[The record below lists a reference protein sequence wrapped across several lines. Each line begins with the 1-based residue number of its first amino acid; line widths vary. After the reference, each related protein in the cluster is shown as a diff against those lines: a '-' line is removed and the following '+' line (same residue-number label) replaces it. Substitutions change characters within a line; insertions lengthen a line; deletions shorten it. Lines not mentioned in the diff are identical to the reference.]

1 MREGFLPAGSVALR
15 EASSVS
21 NYPENSDYMHHRDTP
36 QGVRQNMDAQTT
48 PVQENPMLDQ
58 GYEEMT
64 ITPVEIAGDVKITSP
79 AMGYAQCNS
88 LGSANQVVLILPQ
101 DPLRRNAL
109 VLAVDND
116 VYLCSSKE
124 TAQAAAGVTT
134 SSAGFYLPKSIL
146 MAVPSKGAVWAA
158 ITTSSGTSRVSVFV
172 ARDE

>member
-1 MREGFLPAGSVALR
+1 ME
-15 EASSVS
+15 
-21 NYPENSDYMHHRDTP
+21 TP
-36 QGVRQNMDAQTT
+36 QNTDFIHPHGTPQFAHQSMVAQSM
-48 PVQENPMLDQ
+48 PNVMEEQ
-58 GYEEMT
+58 GFEEEMV
-64 ITPVEIAGDVKITSP
+64 ITPVEITGDVKIVSP
-79 AMGYAQCNS
+79 AMGYAQCNL
-88 LGSANQVVLILPQ
+88 LGSANQVMLILPQ

-124 TAQAAAGVTT
+124 TAQAAAATTT

-158 ITTSSGTSRVSVFV
+158 CSTTAQTSRVSVFV